1 MTSGMCFKLNH
12 MPVIKDRVD
21 RLNKNDGDVRNCNLA
36 RHIKFLND

>member
-12 MPVIKDRVD
+12 VSVVINRVD
-21 RLNKNDGDVRNCNLA
+21 RLNKNNGDVRNCKLA